1 MSVFGDAIGAIEDA
15 LQLAEDVERS
25 GETLKDISR
34 ELREDERRI
43 TRVEAKCEAAVELSG
58 TSARSQ
64 ARGTALS
71 TMTCSAGRGAA
82 AAGTGLRT
90 QAQDTQLT

>member
-71 TMTCSAGRGAA
+71 TMTCGAA